1 MIAGLGAA
9 CGLVTRNL
17 DTDSAGLPG
26 GPAHQELL
34 PGHRGQGQHEAGAGR
49 GVLALPGPPVSAQ
62 HPQHQDVCNL

>member
-1 MIAGLGAA
+1 MRAGHAEPGHLQPPHA
-9 CGLVTRNL
+9 
-17 DTDSAGLPG
+17 DSAGLPG

-62 HPQHQDVCNL
+62 HPQPQDVCNL